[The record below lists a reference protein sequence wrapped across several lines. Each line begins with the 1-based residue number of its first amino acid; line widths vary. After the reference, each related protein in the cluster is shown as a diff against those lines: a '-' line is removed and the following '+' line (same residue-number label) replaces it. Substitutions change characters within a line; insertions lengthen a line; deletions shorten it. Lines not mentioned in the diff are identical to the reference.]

1 MSVGVN
7 TAKIINNGNQINLL
21 IMLKF
26 VKKQRPKY
34 AYVVNR
40 RFLIPDS
47 KKKLF
52 VIIYVQNLQIHLL
65 LNTDSIMYL
74 QSV

>member
-7 TAKIINNGNQINLL
+7 TAKFINNGNQINLL

-26 VKKQRPKY
+26 VKKQHPKY

-47 KKKLF
+47 KKKT
-52 VIIYVQNLQIHLL
+52 ICNHLCSKFA
-65 LNTDSIMYL
+65 NSSPSKYG
-74 QSV
+74 

>member
-1 MSVGVN
+1 
-7 TAKIINNGNQINLL
+7 
-21 IMLKF
+21 MLKF

>member
-1 MSVGVN
+1 
-7 TAKIINNGNQINLL
+7 
-21 IMLKF
+21 MLKF

-47 KKKLF
+47 KKNYVF

>member
-7 TAKIINNGNQINLL
+7 TAKFINNGNQMNLL

-26 VKKQRPKY
+26 VKKQHPKY
-34 AYVVNR
+34 AYIVNR

-47 KKKLF
+47 KKKLC
-52 VIIYVQNLQIHLL
+52 ICNHLCSKFA
-65 LNTDSIMYL
+65 NSSPSKYG
-74 QSV
+74 